1 MENKRLVRAYIVD
14 DNESAIELLR
24 RLLGDYSVEIVGTS
38 SDVQQAADDII
49 NLQPDLLFLDVKMGE
64 VNGVSLAKEIPQGTF
79 LVFTTAYAQY
89 AVDGFDLNAIDFL
102 HKPFSFSRF
111 EKAVNKVQQ
120 TIKLVNYSATPPL
133 EGQDITVKVE
143 YKNVTV
149 QLGSILYIQAMDN
162 YVKIYTVDS
171 RPVITQMSMKSLEA
185 MLPENEFV
193 RVHKSYIVPRHRIE
207 SYSRTQ
213 LTLTGGTE
221 IPVGRAYADKLGQ
234 PQ

>member
-1 MENKRLVRAYIVD
+1 MKCVAIDDEPMALEVIKNFCQRMEGMELDTFTNPLVGIEHVKR
-14 DNESAIELLR
+14 
-24 RLLGDYSVEIVGTS
+24 THP
-38 SDVQQAADDII
+38 Q
-49 NLQPDLLFLDVKMGE
+49 LLFLDVKMGE
-64 VNGVSLAKEIPQGTF
+64 VNGVNLAKEIPQGTF
-79 LVFTTAYAQY
+79 LVFTTAFAQY
-89 AVDGFDLNAIDFL
+89 AVDGFDLNAVDFL

-120 TIKLVNYSATPPL
+120 AIKLVNYSATPPL
-133 EGQDITVKVE
+133 EGQEITVKVE

-162 YVKIYTVDS
+162 YVKIYAVDS

>member
-1 MENKRLVRAYIVD
+1 MKCVAIDDEPMALEVIKNFCQRMDDMELDTFTNPLVGIEHVKR
-14 DNESAIELLR
+14 
-24 RLLGDYSVEIVGTS
+24 T
-38 SDVQQAADDII
+38 
-49 NLQPDLLFLDVKMGE
+49 QPDLLFLDVKMGE
-64 VNGVSLAKEIPQGTF
+64 VSGVNLAKEIPQGTF

-89 AVDGFDLNAIDFL
+89 AVDGFDLNAVDFL

-120 TIKLVNYSATPPL
+120 AIKLVNYSAAPPL
-133 EGQDITVKVE
+133 EGQEITVKVE

-213 LTLTGGTE
+213 LALTGGTE

-234 PQ
+234 TQ

>member
-1 MENKRLVRAYIVD
+1 MKCVAIDDEPMALEVIKSFCQRMEGVELDTFTNPLVGIEHVKR
-14 DNESAIELLR
+14 
-24 RLLGDYSVEIVGTS
+24 TH
-38 SDVQQAADDII
+38 
-49 NLQPDLLFLDVKMGE
+49 PDLLFLDVKMGE

-221 IPVGRAYADKLGQ
+221 IPIGRAYADKLGQ

>member
-1 MENKRLVRAYIVD
+1 MKCVAIDDEPMALEVIKNFCKRMDDMELDTFTNPLVGIEHVKRTR
-14 DNESAIELLR
+14 
-24 RLLGDYSVEIVGTS
+24 
-38 SDVQQAADDII
+38 
-49 NLQPDLLFLDVKMGE
+49 PDLLFLDVKMGE
-64 VNGVSLAKEIPQGTF
+64 VSGVNLAKEIPQGTF

-89 AVDGFDLNAIDFL
+89 AVDGFDLNAVDFL

-120 TIKLVNYSATPPL
+120 AIRLVNYSAAPPL
-133 EGQDITVKVE
+133 EGQEITVKVE

-149 QLGSILYIQAMDN
+149 QLSSILYIQAMDN
-162 YVKIYTVDS
+162 YVKIFTVDS
-171 RPVITQMSMKSLEA
+171 RPIITQMSMKSLEA

-221 IPVGRAYADKLGQ
+221 IPIGRAYADKVAQ
-234 PQ
+234 

>member
-1 MENKRLVRAYIVD
+1 MKCVAIDDEPMALEVIKSFCQRMEGVELDTFTNPLVGIEHVKR
-14 DNESAIELLR
+14 
-24 RLLGDYSVEIVGTS
+24 TH
-38 SDVQQAADDII
+38 
-49 NLQPDLLFLDVKMGE
+49 PDLLFLDVKMGE

-221 IPVGRAYADKLGQ
+221 IPVGRAYADKIVHSS
-234 PQ
+234 

>member
-1 MENKRLVRAYIVD
+1 MKCVAIDDEPMALEVIKNFCQRMDDMELDTFTNPLVGIEHVKR
-14 DNESAIELLR
+14 
-24 RLLGDYSVEIVGTS
+24 T
-38 SDVQQAADDII
+38 
-49 NLQPDLLFLDVKMGE
+49 QPDLLFLDVKMGE
-64 VNGVSLAKEIPQGTF
+64 VSGVNLAKEIPQGTF

-89 AVDGFDLNAIDFL
+89 AIDGFDLNAVDFL

-120 TIKLVNYSATPPL
+120 AIKLVNYSAAPPL
-133 EGQDITVKVE
+133 EGQEITVKVE

-149 QLGSILYIQAMDN
+149 QLSSILYIQAMDN
-162 YVKIYTVDS
+162 YVKIFTVDG
-171 RPVITQMSMKSLEA
+171 RTIITQMSMKALES
-185 MLPENEFV
+185 MLPDNEFV

-221 IPVGRAYADKLGQ
+221 IPVGRAYADKVAQ
-234 PQ
+234 

>member
-1 MENKRLVRAYIVD
+1 MKCVAIDDEPMALEVIKNFCQRMGDMELDTFTNPLVGIEHVKR
-14 DNESAIELLR
+14 
-24 RLLGDYSVEIVGTS
+24 TH
-38 SDVQQAADDII
+38 
-49 NLQPDLLFLDVKMGE
+49 PDLLFLDVKMGE

-89 AVDGFDLNAIDFL
+89 AVDGFDLNAVDFL

-120 TIKLVNYSATPPL
+120 AIKLVNYSAAPPL
-133 EGQDITVKVE
+133 EGQEITVKVE

-162 YVKIYTVDS
+162 YVKIFTVES

-221 IPVGRAYADKLGQ
+221 IPVGRAYADKIVHSS
-234 PQ
+234 

>member
-1 MENKRLVRAYIVD
+1 MKCVAIDDEPMALEVIKNFCKRMDDMELDTFTNPLVGIEHVKRTR
-14 DNESAIELLR
+14 
-24 RLLGDYSVEIVGTS
+24 
-38 SDVQQAADDII
+38 
-49 NLQPDLLFLDVKMGE
+49 PDLLFLDVKMGE
-64 VNGVSLAKEIPQGTF
+64 VSGVNLAKEIPQGTF

-89 AVDGFDLNAIDFL
+89 AVDGFDLNAADFL

-120 TIKLVNYSATPPL
+120 AIRLVNYSAAPPL
-133 EGQDITVKVE
+133 EGQEITVKVE

-149 QLGSILYIQAMDN
+149 QLSSILYIQAMDN
-162 YVKIYTVDS
+162 YVKIFTVDS
-171 RPVITQMSMKSLEA
+171 RPVITQMSMKSLET

-221 IPVGRAYADKLGQ
+221 IPIGRAYADKVAQ
-234 PQ
+234 QQ

>member
-1 MENKRLVRAYIVD
+1 MKCVAIDDEPMALEVIKNFCKRMDDMELDTFTNPLVGIEHVKRTR
-14 DNESAIELLR
+14 
-24 RLLGDYSVEIVGTS
+24 
-38 SDVQQAADDII
+38 
-49 NLQPDLLFLDVKMGE
+49 PDLLFLDVKMGE
-64 VNGVSLAKEIPQGTF
+64 VSGVNLAKEIPQGTF

-89 AVDGFDLNAIDFL
+89 AVDGFDLNAVDFL

-120 TIKLVNYSATPPL
+120 AIRLVNYSAAPPL
-133 EGQDITVKVE
+133 EGQEITVKVE

-149 QLGSILYIQAMDN
+149 QLSSILYIQAMDN
-162 YVKIYTVDS
+162 YVKIFTVDS

-221 IPVGRAYADKLGQ
+221 IPIGRAYADKVAQ
-234 PQ
+234 

>member
-1 MENKRLVRAYIVD
+1 MKCVAIDDEPMALEVIKNFCKRMDDMELDTFTNPLVGIEHVKRTR
-14 DNESAIELLR
+14 
-24 RLLGDYSVEIVGTS
+24 
-38 SDVQQAADDII
+38 
-49 NLQPDLLFLDVKMGE
+49 PDLLFLDVKMGE
-64 VNGVSLAKEIPQGTF
+64 VSGVNLAKEIPQGTF

-89 AVDGFDLNAIDFL
+89 AVDGFDLNAVDFL

-120 TIKLVNYSATPPL
+120 AIRLVNYSAAPPL
-133 EGQDITVKVE
+133 EGQAITVKVE

-149 QLGSILYIQAMDN
+149 QLSSILYIQAMDN
-162 YVKIYTVDS
+162 YVKIFTVDS

-221 IPVGRAYADKLGQ
+221 IPIGRAYADKVAQ
-234 PQ
+234 

>member
-1 MENKRLVRAYIVD
+1 MKCVAIDDEPMALEVIKNYCRRMDDMELDTFTNPFVGIEHVKR
-14 DNESAIELLR
+14 
-24 RLLGDYSVEIVGTS
+24 THP
-38 SDVQQAADDII
+38 Q
-49 NLQPDLLFLDVKMGE
+49 LLFLDVKMGE
-64 VNGVSLAKEIPQGTF
+64 VSGVNLAKEIPQGTF

-89 AVDGFDLNAIDFL
+89 AIDGFDLNAVDFL

-120 TIKLVNYSATPPL
+120 AIKLVNYSAAPPL
-133 EGQDITVKVE
+133 EGQEITVKVE

-149 QLGSILYIQAMDN
+149 QLSSILYIQAMDN
-162 YVKIYTVDS
+162 YVKIFTVDG
-171 RPVITQMSMKSLEA
+171 RTIITQMSMKALES
-185 MLPENEFV
+185 MLPDNEFV

-221 IPVGRAYADKLGQ
+221 IPVGRAYADKVAQ
-234 PQ
+234 